1 MDNFTHKTVSKRSVF
16 LKLVPELFPGVIINP
31 SCAFFSDTAILLAI
45 GCIKRQSWPYSGWLC
60 GFCARGVDG
69 CCLANQLDFS
79 RHTTQLLFV

>member
-45 GCIKRQSWPYSGWLC
+45 SASKDSLGLTQAGC
-60 GFCARGVDG
+60 VD
-69 CCLANQLDFS
+69 
-79 RHTTQLLFV
+79 FVLVELMDDV